1 MISDA
6 ELLKL
11 VMERYPEQ
19 PTPFIIEQFTV
30 LKAGLIQANNKLAA
44 MDMEEHQQIAI
55 SNKND
60 NH

>member
-19 PTPFIIEQFTV
+19 PTPFIIEQFT
-30 LKAGLIQANNKLAA
+30 GLFRPIISWPQWIWKNLSANK
-44 MDMEEHQQIAI
+44 
-55 SNKND
+55 
-60 NH
+60 

>member
-19 PTPFIIEQFTV
+19 PTPFIIEHLPFSRP
-30 LKAGLIQANNKLAA
+30 GLFRPIISWPQWIWKNLSANK
-44 MDMEEHQQIAI
+44 
-55 SNKND
+55 
-60 NH
+60 

>member
-30 LKAGLIQANNKLAA
+30 LKPGLFRPIISWPQWIWKNLSANK
-44 MDMEEHQQIAI
+44 
-55 SNKND
+55 
-60 NH
+60 